1 MTTTLQAPASQSPTI
16 ARLAQASSR
25 CLHTPSLDFEI
36 LGRNDSYALQRR
48 PKMLADRKTAI
59 ARLVRIGERLMEA
72 GHSLESVAAALESIS
87 LHPADLLAGLAVPR
101 EAITERLREHYRG
114 LLEIIRVNEN
124 ACTVGG
130 KGAAA

>member
-1 MTTTLQAPASQSPTI
+1 MSVGLSEQTQTK

-25 CLHTPSLDFEI
+25 SLHTPSLEFEI

-72 GHSLESVAAALESIS
+72 GHSLEDVAAALESIS

-101 EAITERLREHYRG
+101 DAVTERLREHYRG
-114 LLEIIRVNEN
+114 LLEIIRVNES
-124 ACTVGG
+124 ACAIG
-130 KGAAA
+130 KAVAK